1 MLELNGIAA
10 GYGGLSVI
18 HDIDLTV
25 RAGEIVTLVGAN
37 GAGKTTLV
45 KTISGLLRAHT
56 GQILFDGRRIDTL
69 SPRARVLLGIA
80 QVPEGRQ
87 TFAGLTVAEN
97 LELGGL
103 VQRRRTG
110 AETAARVREVCERF
124 PVLRE
129 RLHDVVANFSGGQH
143 QMLAIARGLMASPKL
158 LILDEPSLGLAPV
171 LVSQIFRLIAGLRDD
186 GVAILLSEQ
195 NARLS
200 LAIADRGY
208 VIEKGRVVLSG
219 TGQDLLR
226 ADDIAERY
234 LGIDC
239 AVFTPNPERTDHI
252 SEMARGYMADGVVHY
267 ELQFCTPYASE
278 SHAVQRRMAREGVP
292 LLRLETDYS
301 MEDVPRLQTRVQAFL
316 ELLAR

>member
-1 MLELNGIAA
+1 MLELRGIAA

-18 HDIDLTV
+18 HDIDLSV

-45 KTISGLLRAHT
+45 KTISGLLRAHA
-56 GQILFDGRRIDTL
+56 GQILFEGRRIDTL

-87 TFAGLTVAEN
+87 TFTGLTVAEN

-103 VQRRRTG
+103 VCRKRTG
-110 AETAARVREVCERF
+110 EDTGQRIREVCQRF
-124 PVLRE
+124 PVLLE
-129 RLHDVVANFSGGQH
+129 RLHEVVANFSGGQH

-171 LVSQIFRLIAGLRDD
+171 LVSQIFHLIAGLRDD

-208 VIEKGRVVLSG
+208 VIEKGRVTVSG
-219 TGQDLLR
+219 TGHELLHS
-226 ADDIAERY
+226 ADIAERY
-234 LGIDC
+234 LGVGAALAGTSGTRDDKF
-239 AVFTPNPERTDHI
+239 A
-252 SEMARGYMADGVVHY
+252 GK
-267 ELQFCTPYASE
+267 
-278 SHAVQRRMAREGVP
+278 
-292 LLRLETDYS
+292 LRDLMQS
-301 MEDVPRLQTRVQAFL
+301 
-316 ELLAR
+316 